1 MKYLQK
7 LALLFLVST
16 ALHGAPASATP
27 MDDLK
32 KAGYS
37 CERGGVD
44 SIVCTK
50 DGSPTKYC
58 DNSGNC
64 TRTTAGGKLGTFA
77 APKSRTAVM
86 QQN

>member
-1 MKYLQK
+1 MRYPPT
-7 LALLFLVST
+7 LALLFLVPA
-16 ALHGAPASATP
+16 ALQAAPAGATP